1 MAEIKW
7 IKLDKDIFN
16 NRKIRQIEKMQK
28 GDTIIVIWLK
38 LLTLAGT
45 INDGGQIYLA
55 RDIPYTEE
63 MLAAEFGRPVN
74 TVRLALET
82 FKRFEMI
89 CIMDGLIWIRNW
101 ERYQNVEGMEK
112 VREQNRNRKQAQRDR
127 GRDAATDKNITS
139 RDSHVTERDSH
150 ATEEDKDKDKEED
163 KDIEAKKDK
172 DIESRAS
179 GGPALG
185 DIEMYCQK
193 EGLTV
198 NPYAFWKTF
207 EERGWVQDGEP
218 VRNWKAMLKAWER
231 AKRTVAGKPGDD
243 RTKEVLCR
251 EVRYDPTEPG

>member
-38 LLTLAGT
+38 LLMLAGT

-112 VREQNRNRKQAQRDR
+112 VREQNRKRKQAQRDR
-127 GRDAATDKNITS
+127 ERDTATDKNNMSRDTS
-139 RDSHVTERDSH
+139 RDGDTLSRDSH
-150 ATEEDKDKDKEED
+150 ATEEEREEDIEKKEPPYGGKKEKSRFVTPSVEEVREYCLERGNGVDPEHFVDHYSAIGWKIGKAPMKDWKAAVRTWEKYQLTDKRKEKEEED
-163 KDIEAKKDK
+163 QWFD
-172 DIESRAS
+172 
-179 GGPALG
+179 
-185 DIEMYCQK
+185 
-193 EGLTV
+193 
-198 NPYAFWKTF
+198 
-207 EERGWVQDGEP
+207 
-218 VRNWKAMLKAWER
+218 
-231 AKRTVAGKPGDD
+231 AG
-243 RTKEVLCR
+243 
-251 EVRYDPTEPG
+251 

>member
-1 MAEIKW
+1 MADIKW

-74 TVRLALET
+74 TVRLAIET

-89 CIMDGLIWIRNW
+89 SILDGLIQIVNW
-101 ERYQNVEGMEK
+101 ERYQNVAGMDK
-112 VREQNRNRKQAQRDR
+112 VREQNRERQARYKQKKVTQNNV
-127 GRDAATDKNITS
+127 TDNVT
-139 RDSHVTERDSH
+139 DNVTVTEGN
-150 ATEEDKDKDKEED
+150 ATKEDKDKDKEED
-163 KDIEAKKDK
+163 KDI
-172 DIESRAS
+172 
-179 GGPALG
+179 GTWYPALG
-185 DIEMYCQK
+185 DIELFCQK

-198 NPYAFWKTF
+198 SPYAFWKTF
-207 EERGWVQDGEP
+207 EERNWMQNGEP
-218 VRNWKAMLKAWER
+218 VRNWKAMLKAWDR
-231 AKRTVAGKPGDD
+231 AKRTASGKPD
-243 RTKEVLCR
+243 EMVMAVLKQM
-251 EVRYDPTEPG
+251 EEEGA